1 MQKLCIEQE
10 YGGFVL
16 AFSQTYA
23 RIGGHIVY
31 RGVRV
36 GELTTDDDSNSTSD
50 ARPAF

>member
-31 RGVRV
+31 RGEGWRAYY
-36 GELTTDDDSNSTSD
+36 G
-50 ARPAF
+50 